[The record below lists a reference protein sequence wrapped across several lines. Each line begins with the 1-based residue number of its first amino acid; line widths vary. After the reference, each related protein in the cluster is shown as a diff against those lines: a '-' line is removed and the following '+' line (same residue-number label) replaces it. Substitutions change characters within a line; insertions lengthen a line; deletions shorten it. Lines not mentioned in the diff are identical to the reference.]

1 MEFFVL
7 VFPKLT
13 IPKCGINN
21 YEYVLIFNTQ
31 FRILLIRLFRF
42 IFSKLVAVT
51 FEINKLE
58 VLHIF
63 DPQVISILLI

>member
-21 YEYVLIFNTQ
+21 DEYVFILNTQ
-31 FRILLIRLFRF
+31 FRILLIRLFRSN
-42 IFSKLVAVT
+42 FSKLMAVKL
-51 FEINKLE
+51 EINKLE

-63 DPQVISILLI
+63 DPRVSILLI